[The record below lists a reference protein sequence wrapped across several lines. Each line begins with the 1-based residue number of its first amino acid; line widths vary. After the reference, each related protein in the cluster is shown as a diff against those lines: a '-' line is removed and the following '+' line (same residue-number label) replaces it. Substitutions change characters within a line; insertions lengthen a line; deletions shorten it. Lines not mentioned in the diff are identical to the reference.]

1 MSSIALTAADE
12 ERRRDFVRMR
22 RVATSLLVFAALV
35 FVLTLHRDGVW
46 GYVNATSEAAMIGAL
61 ADWFAV
67 TAIFRHPLGIPIPHT
82 ALIPKKKDIFAKGLE
97 DFVTGNFLTGEA
109 ARERFLAADATGRLG
124 RWLRDPRQAR
134 RLADESARVLAR
146 GLEHVDPADVR
157 SLVEHSLIPRL
168 HSEAVSPLAG
178 ALLEEVVRDGVHHN
192 LVDIL
197 VMEAHAWLLENPQ
210 TLIGIVGE
218 RVPQWAPHWLGDLV
232 ADRAHLEAV
241 RWIRDI
247 RDDRD
252 HPVRKAVDDLLED
265 LARNLQE
272 DPATMQRAEAL
283 KERLLTR
290 PQTTDAALAVWEIV
304 RSVLAKAL
312 DDEDSLL
319 RARFAA
325 ELERLGE
332 RFDTEPE
339 LRARVDARAGD
350 AVTFIIDSY
359 GTELAPIISQVI
371 ARWDGKEAAERIE
384 LHVGRDLQFIRIN
397 GTVVGGLAGLVIYT
411 LSQMAA
417 G

>member
-67 TAIFRHPLGIPIPHT
+67 TAIFRHPMGIPIPHT

-157 SLVEHSLIPRL
+157 SLIEHSLIPRL

-192 LVDIL
+192 LVDIV

-252 HPVRKAVDDLLED
+252 HRVRKAVDDLLED

-283 KERLLTR
+283 KERLLTH

-312 DDEDSLL
+312 EDEDSLL

-397 GTVVGGLAGLVIYT
+397 GTVVGGLAGLVIHT
-411 LSQMAA
+411 LSQMA
-417 G
+417 GG

>member
-67 TAIFRHPLGIPIPHT
+67 TAIFRHPMGIPIPHT

-157 SLVEHSLIPRL
+157 SLIEHSLIPRL

-192 LVDIL
+192 LVDIV

-252 HPVRKAVDDLLED
+252 HRVRKAVDDLLED

-283 KERLLTR
+283 KERLLTH

-312 DDEDSLL
+312 EDEDSLL
-319 RARFAA
+319 RGRFAA

-397 GTVVGGLAGLVIYT
+397 GTVVGGLAGLVIHT
-411 LSQMAA
+411 LSQMA
-417 G
+417 GG